1 MKPLTITRSIDCAEA
16 RAAAPATDLTPNPDA
31 VLLAS
36 CVSAVRVLQAVVR
49 DQQEKIAKLTRDVSY
64 LKGVTQ

>member
-16 RAAAPATDLTPNPDA
+16 RATAPQTDLTPNPDA

-36 CVSAVRVLQAVVR
+36 CVSAVRVLQAKVR
-49 DQQEKIAKLTRDVSY
+49 AQDEQIKKLTRDVSY
-64 LKGVTQ
+64 LKGAV